1 MSSAKRPYARGAS
14 NPFVAET
21 TETLNRL
28 ARETS
33 SYLKGAARQPVDW
46 YPWGGEAFARAKA
59 EDKPIL
65 LDIGAVWCHWC
76 HVIDHESY
84 EDPEIAKII
93 NERFVPVKVDRDER
107 PDVDS
112 RYQSAVNAISGQ
124 GGWPLT
130 AFLTPDGKVFY
141 GGTYFPP
148 KDLYGRPSF
157 RRILLA
163 VSDHYTKERADAINT
178 AESLHQ
184 ALAERRGLHV
194 HEADVNEPLL
204 KEAVDGLK
212 GQFDPVNGGFGSSP
226 KFPHPGTMEF
236 LLARYHRT
244 KEDGLRNMITRT
256 LTGMARGGV
265 YDQVAGGFHRYSTDA
280 TWIVPHFEKMA
291 YDNAALL
298 SNYAKAWSIF
308 RDPLSKEAAEGIVRW
323 TNEVLSD
330 RTNGGFYASQD
341 ADVGPGDDG
350 DHFTWT
356 LEEVRGVCTE
366 EETTALAW
374 RYDIGERGEMH
385 HNPSKNVLFADKTPA
400 EIAKE
405 TGWAVDKVESLLKR
419 GVEKLRAARAKRP
432 APFVDPTIYTNWN
445 AMYVRAYL
453 DAHRYLGREDCRDF
467 ALKTLRLL
475 WENLWDPEAGMHHQW
490 ANGVRRI
497 TGFLEDHVWSA
508 AALLDAYEATQ
519 DPEWLEQAETVTRFA
534 LDHFWD
540 ARGGGFFDVTSS
552 DGAGG
557 SPILSLKR
565 KPVEDSPSP
574 SANGVAGLV
583 LQRLHHLTGNDD
595 YRLHHDELIRAF
607 AGEASRMGGI
617 FGGAYFHAAEL
628 WLHPPA
634 EVVIV
639 GPRTDPR
646 TQALH
651 RAAVETFSPGKTVLV
666 VERGGA
672 YVPSAVAPMLS
683 SKQAMA
689 GPVAFVCKGNSCS
702 PPASD
707 PAKLQ
712 ELLSG

>member
-1 MSSAKRPYARGAS
+1 MPD
-14 NPFVAET
+14 PV
-21 TETLNRL
+21 NRL
-28 ARETS
+28 AKEAS
-33 SYLKGAARQPVDW
+33 SYLKGAAHQPVDW
-46 YPWGGEAFARAKA
+46 YPWGDDAFAKAKA

-84 EDPEIAKII
+84 EDPEVAKII

-194 HEADVNEPLL
+194 HEAEVNEPLL
-204 KEAVDGLK
+204 KDAVDGLK
-212 GQFDPVNGGFGSSP
+212 GQFDPVNGGFGSAP

-280 TWIVPHFEKMA
+280 TWTVPHFEKMA
-291 YDNAALL
+291 YDNSALL
-298 SNYAKAWSIF
+298 SNYAKAWALF
-308 RDPLSKEAAEGIVRW
+308 RDPLFKETAEGIIRW
-323 TNEVLSD
+323 TNDVLSD
-330 RTNGGFYASQD
+330 HANGGFYASQD

-356 LEEVRGVCTE
+356 LKEVRAVCTE

-374 RYDIGERGEMH
+374 RYDIAERGEMH
-385 HNPSKNVLFADKTPA
+385 HNPAKNVLFADKTSA

-405 TGWAVDKVESLLKR
+405 TGWPVEKVESLLAS
-419 GVEKLRAARAKRP
+419 GLEKLRAARAKRP
-432 APFVDPTIYTNWN
+432 APFVDRTVYANWN
-445 AMYVRAYL
+445 AMYARAYL
-453 DAHRYLGREDCRDF
+453 DAWRYLGREDCRDF
-467 ALKTLRLL
+467 AVKTLRLL
-475 WENLWDPEAGMHHQW
+475 WKNLWDAEAGMHHQW

-497 TGFLEDHVWSA
+497 TGLLEDHVWLA
-508 AALLDAYEATQ
+508 AAMLEAFEADG
-519 DPEWLEQAETVTRFA
+519 DPDWRENAVDVMGVA
-534 LDHFWD
+534 LDRFWD
-540 ARGGGFFDVTSS
+540 PKGGGFYDLAKDSVQDAASVL
-552 DGAGG
+552 A
-557 SPILSLKR
+557 LKR

-574 SANGVAGLV
+574 SSNGVAAGV
-583 LQRLHHLTGNDD
+583 LLKLHHLTGNDE
-595 YRLHHDELIRAF
+595 YRARHDELIRAF

-617 FGGAYFHAAEL
+617 FGGAYFRAAEL

-639 GPRTDPR
+639 GPPKDPK
-646 TQALH
+646 TEALR

-672 YVPSAVAPMLS
+672 YVPSAVEPILS

-689 GPVAFVCKGNSCS
+689 GPVAFVCKGNTCS
-702 PPASD
+702 PPTAV
-707 PAKLQ
+707 PAKLR

>member
-1 MSSAKRPYARGAS
+1 MDEP
-14 NPFVAET
+14 E
-21 TETLNRL
+21 NRL
-28 ARETS
+28 AKEAS
-33 SYLKGAARQPVDW
+33 SYLKGAAHQPVDW
-46 YPWGGEAFARAKA
+46 YPWGDEAFARAKA

-130 AFLTPDGKVFY
+130 AFLTPGGKVFY

-184 ALAERRGLHV
+184 ALAERRGLHL

-244 KEDGLRNMITRT
+244 KEEGLRNMITRT

-291 YDNAALL
+291 YDNATLL
-298 SNYAKAWSIF
+298 SNYAKGWALF
-308 RDPLSKEAAEGIVRW
+308 RDPLFKDAAEGIVRW
-323 TNEVLSD
+323 TDEVLSD

-350 DHFTWT
+350 DYFTWT
-356 LEEVRGVCTE
+356 LKEVRAVCTE
-366 EETTALAW
+366 EETTAIAL

-385 HNPSKNVLFADKTPA
+385 HNPAKNVLFADKMPA

-405 TGWAVDKVESLLKR
+405 TGWPAEKVESILKS
-419 GVEKLRAARAKRP
+419 GLEKLRKGREKRT
-432 APFVDPTIYTNWN
+432 APFIDRTVYANWN
-445 AMYVRAYL
+445 AMYARAYL
-453 DAHRYLGREDCRDF
+453 DAYRYLGREDCRDF
-467 ALKTLRLL
+467 ALKTMHLLRSK
-475 WENLWDPEAGMHHQW
+475 LWDPVHGMHHQW

-497 TGFLEDHVWSA
+497 TGFLEDHIWFA
-508 AALLDAYEATQ
+508 AALLDAFETTQ
-519 DPEWLEQAETVTRFA
+519 DPDWLEEAETVMRFA

-540 ARGGGFFDVTSS
+540 AKGGGFFDVSAS
-552 DGAGG
+552 DGAGAN
-557 SPILSLKR
+557 SILALKR

-574 SANGVAGLV
+574 SANGMAGLV
-583 LQRLHHLTGNDD
+583 LQRLHHLTGNDE

-634 EVVIV
+634 QVVIV
-639 GPRTDPR
+639 GGKKDTR
-646 TQALH
+646 TQALR

-666 VERGGA
+666 VERDGA
-672 YVPSAVAPMLS
+672 YVPAAVEPMLS

-689 GPVAFVCKGNSCS
+689 GPVAFVCKGNTCS
-702 PPASD
+702 PPAGD
-707 PAKLQ
+707 PAKLR

>member
-1 MSSAKRPYARGAS
+1 
-14 NPFVAET
+14 
-21 TETLNRL
+21 
-28 ARETS
+28 
-33 SYLKGAARQPVDW
+33 
-46 YPWGGEAFARAKA
+46 
-59 EDKPIL
+59 
-65 LDIGAVWCHWC
+65 
-76 HVIDHESY
+76 VIDHESY

-157 RRILLA
+157 RRILVA

-184 ALAERRGLHV
+184 ALAERRGLHL

-204 KEAVDGLK
+204 KDAVDGLK

-291 YDNAALL
+291 YDNATLL
-298 SNYAKAWSIF
+298 SNYAKAWALF
-308 RDPLSKEAAEGIVRW
+308 RDPLFKNAAEGIIRW
-323 TNEVLSD
+323 TDGVLSD

-350 DHFTWT
+350 DYFTWT
-356 LEEVRGVCTE
+356 LKEVRAVCSE
-366 EETTALAW
+366 EETTALAM

-385 HNPSKNVLFADKTPA
+385 HNPAKNVLFADKTPA

-405 TGWAVDKVESLLKR
+405 TAWPVERVEALLKS
-419 GVEKLRAARAKRP
+419 GLEKLRVARGKRT
-432 APFVDPTIYTNWN
+432 APFIDRTVYANWN
-445 AMYVRAYL
+445 AMYARAYL
-453 DAHRYLGREDCRDF
+453 DAYRYLGREDCRDF
-467 ALKTLRLL
+467 ALKTLDLL
-475 WENLWDPEAGMHHQW
+475 RSKLWDPVQGMHHQW
-490 ANGVRRI
+490 ANGARRI
-497 TGFLEDHVWSA
+497 TGFLEDHVWFA
-508 AALLDAYEATQ
+508 ATLLDAFEVTQ
-519 DPEWLEQAETVTRFA
+519 DSEWLEQAETVMRFA

-540 ARGGGFFDVTSS
+540 AKGGGFYDVNSS
-552 DGAGG
+552 EGAGAH
-557 SPILSLKR
+557 SILALKR

-574 SANGVAGLV
+574 SANGIAGLA
-583 LQRLHHLTGNDD
+583 LQRLQHLTGNDE
-595 YRLHHDELIRAF
+595 YRLHHDALIRAF

-634 EVVIV
+634 QVVIV
-639 GPRTDPR
+639 GPRKDPR

-651 RAAVETFSPGKTVLV
+651 RVAVETFSPGKTVLL

-672 YVPSAVAPMLS
+672 YVPAAVEPMLS

-689 GPVAFVCKGNSCS
+689 GPVAFVCTGNTCS
-702 PPASD
+702 PPAAD
-707 PAKLQ
+707 PAKLR